1 MREGESRRWAECGRG
16 GEGESGRGGE
26 WESEKYSFCS
36 HLSCQLLSCQL
47 PSCFFSLF
55 SSFLFLPSSFLFLPS
70 SFLLL
75 KCLLPLA
82 QPKNLPTKGKIAS
95 SSSLRCPCFFARVM
109 QLRVGSNLCCRK
121 CKVHKTGDFYYFCLV
136 AVSVPVGRID
146 ILTALKVR

>member
-1 MREGESRRWAECGRG
+1 MREGESRRG
-16 GEGESGRGGE
+16 GECGRGGE
-26 WESEKYSFCS
+26 WESGRVGEWESEKIFLLPTAFLSTAFLFFPSSFFP
-36 HLSCQLLSCQL
+36 LLS
-47 PSCFFSLF
+47 SFFL
-55 SSFLFLPSSFLFLPS
+55 LPSSFFLLAS

-82 QPKNLPTKGKIAS
+82 KPKNLPTKGKIAS